1 MNPTVEMLVRP
12 EQAWAMIGIKKTKFY
27 ELAKKDAEFPKLI
40 KKGRSTFLY
49 LSEVQAYLKNTTEEK
64 NNEIR
69 FIFADGFLSC
79 SWRVDR

>member
-1 MNPTVEMLVRP
+1 MVML
-12 EQAWAMIGIKKTKFY
+12 GIKKTKFY

-64 NNEIR
+64 KQ
-69 FIFADGFLSC
+69 
-79 SWRVDR
+79 